1 MKKESESQARS
12 TKKKNKKGGNGNE
25 AKSRHE
31 RIKEQKRKKNMYR
44 VWRMI
49 YCRIPFI
56 VVLEALPC
64 CSPLSKLFASVVGG
78 IVGI

>member
-1 MKKESESQARS
+1 MKEESESGVRS
-12 TKKKNKKGGNGNE
+12 TKKNEKRGNGNE

-31 RIKEQKRKKNMYR
+31 KIKGQKEKSIMYK

-56 VVLEALPC
+56 VVLEALRC

-78 IVGI
+78 IVSI